1 MFKQATTSEVLQ
13 DGFEYITR
21 DGPRR
26 RQILGVLIVIFMV
39 IHHWTIVPLIN
50 NG

>member
-1 MFKQATTSEVLQ
+1 MEHVQTSDDSEVLQ

-26 RQILGVLIVIFMV
+26 CQILGVLIVIFMV
-39 IHHWTIVPLIN
+39 FTIEL
-50 NG
+50 